1 MRNRLDSI
9 RNILFDLDGTLT
21 DSSEGIVRCL
31 QYALERLSIECPA
44 TAELHA
50 HIGPP
55 VRNALSLIMK
65 TEDADLIEEAL
76 RLYRVRFSETGIY
89 ENRVYE
95 GIPEML
101 SALRASSR
109 RLFVATSK
117 PLVFTEKILNHFRL
131 TNYFDAVFG
140 SELSGKLDNKVELIR
155 HVLSS
160 ATLSPAETLMV
171 GDRMYDILGARE
183 NGCLSI
189 GVTYGFGSREE
200 LRSAGADLICCSPQE
215 IAEHFSAE

>member
-1 MRNRLDSI
+1 M

-31 QYALERLSIECPA
+31 QYALEKLSLECP
-44 TAELHA
+44 TPAELHA

-55 VRNALSLIMK
+55 VRNALGLIMK
-65 TEDADLIEEAL
+65 TDDDDLIEEAL

-95 GIPEML
+95 GIPETL
-101 SALRASSR
+101 SALSASSR

-117 PLVFTEKILNHFRL
+117 PLVFTERILNHFQL
-131 TNYFDAVFG
+131 TDYFDAIFG

-160 ATLSPAETLMV
+160 TALAPDETLMI
-171 GDRMYDILGARE
+171 GDRMYDIIGARE

-189 GVTYGFGSREE
+189 GVTYGFGSEEE
-200 LRSAGADLICCSPQE
+200 LRGAGANLICKSPLE